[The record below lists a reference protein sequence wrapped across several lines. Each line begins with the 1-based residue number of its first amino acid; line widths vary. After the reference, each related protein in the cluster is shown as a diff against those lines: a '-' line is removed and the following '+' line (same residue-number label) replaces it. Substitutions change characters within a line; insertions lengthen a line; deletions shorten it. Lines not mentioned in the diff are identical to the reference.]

1 MPWELY
7 QTTPKTNCTN
17 LYQVKII
24 RRLSR
29 NRRSCPV
36 GYLDIKRGRITKNI
50 VKVLKND
57 IVILLD
63 KKSFCEDY
71 NIPLNEFDE
80 IYNYIK
86 NNGGWKVIG
95 E

>member
-1 MPWELY
+1 MLSKED
-7 QTTPKTNCTN
+7 
-17 LYQVKII
+17 KIKLI
-24 RRLSR
+24 
-29 NRRSCPV
+29 
-36 GYLDIKRGRITKNI
+36 LDIKRGRITKNI

-95 E
+95 EYKYL

>member
-1 MPWELY
+1 MQSKED
-7 QTTPKTNCTN
+7 
-17 LYQVKII
+17 KIKLI
-24 RRLSR
+24 
-29 NRRSCPV
+29 
-36 GYLDIKRGRITKNI
+36 LDIKRGRVTKNI

-63 KKSFCEDY
+63 KESFCEDY